1 MSLEVFSRKGNL
13 TSSIFKVFFSLFF
26 FPITCVFSPTGEP
39 DFVNSAFYL
48 KSGHKITICIH
59 WALNFEDGIV
69 MFEMGG

>member
-1 MSLEVFSRKGNL
+1 M
-13 TSSIFKVFFSLFF
+13 
-26 FPITCVFSPTGEP
+26 FSPTGEP

-48 KSGHKITICIH
+48 KPGHKITICIH